1 MFNGWHHM
9 EDGVARPAE
18 PVVPFSAAILSLAR
32 AAGDPAPSDWQDKV
46 KNEGAYYE
54 IVIDMGAGK
63 TVKWGTY
70 CDDKGI
76 YYKATEGTSDLEALL
91 SLRKFA
97 DPSTK
102 IVEAVKPDVPNPPAE
117 KDEKIYAEIDPT
129 TLTIYKYGKA
139 APTNTEIVN
148 AVLAA
153 APNDGL
159 TADDIVVK
167 SSTSVEVDGTLRTMS
182 VVKLYKV
189 TLPDGTVK
197 YVKDGGEITGITGAD
212 YLMDVDSAS
221 SDKLTTTAGG
231 GNYNNGTYAVSEG
244 KIKFFA
250 DTTSDTGKSDAS
262 NIDKATYWDYTLVK
276 AVKVAGVEL
285 ASGASKTYDVYV
297 ENPEE
302 SDGTKDGW
310 TVLTDVVVANGK
322 TKKDHYVPA
331 SKKLLVED
339 TQSGTT
345 MVGTQ
350 VNAKINDKQFVSGK
364 YVNSGENAVASIII
378 NSVTAWDKDAPSV
391 VTIALVSGGAKV
403 MWDGKEIVN
412 PDSPDGTWATGAI
425 VDLGAPADGS
435 VKWIAGNSAALT
447 DAVKF
452 VPGTTQKFEL
462 LAKYAEVDGVISFNK
477 AHSVA
482 WNNGGNPWGL
492 TKTEDDTN
500 TLTGFVYSGCL
511 VKDGYTLLLRAGTE
525 NATLKPTK
533 DSKWTAGELGNP
545 VFNDDDQ
552 AEYTIK
558 VTKDI
563 AVTDF
568 ENAVA
573 VAAGTPDKLD
583 LIAKDQ
589 TTGEIAAETAVETA
603 IEFAV
608 TGAKG
613 LTKDSKVDV
622 RMVENSTTTNLKKLV
637 LEVEKTYK
645 NGNTDGK
652 IAVTLKNPSATEE
665 VTITKD
671 DVVTLRVTVDGIT
684 VDTEISIVA
693 KS

>member
-1 MFNGWHHM
+1 MLF
-9 EDGVARPAE
+9 R
-18 PVVPFSAAILSLAR
+18 
-32 AAGDPAPSDWQDKV
+32 
-46 KNEGAYYE
+46 
-54 IVIDMGAGK
+54 
-63 TVKWGTY
+63 
-70 CDDKGI
+70 C
-76 YYKATEGTSDLEALL
+76 
-91 SLRKFA
+91 
-97 DPSTK
+97 
-102 IVEAVKPDVPNPPAE
+102 
-117 KDEKIYAEIDPT
+117 
-129 TLTIYKYGKA
+129 
-139 APTNTEIVN
+139 TNTEIVN

-167 SSTSVEVDGTLRTMS
+167 SSASVKVDGTLRTMS

-221 SDKLTTTAGG
+221 SDALTTVTGT
-231 GNYNNGTYAVSEG
+231 YNNGTYAVSEG

-250 DTTSDTGKSDAS
+250 DKTSGTGKSDAS

-276 AVKVAGVEL
+276 AVKVAGVNL
-285 ASGASKTYDVYV
+285 GAAPTYAVYV
-297 ENPEE
+297 ENPDE
-302 SDGTKDGW
+302 SNANQNGW
-310 TVLTDVVVANGK
+310 TVLTNVVANSGA
-322 TKKDHYVPA
+322 KDIYVPA
-331 SKKLLVED
+331 DKKLLVED
-339 TQSGTT
+339 TQTDTT
-345 MVGTQ
+345 KVGTQ

-364 YVNSGENAVASIII
+364 YVNSDGKAVASIII
-378 NSVTAWDKDAPSV
+378 DSVTAWDKDAPSV
-391 VTIALVSGGAKV
+391 VTITLVSGGAKV

-435 VKWIAGNSAALT
+435 MKWIAGNSAALT

-482 WNNGGNPWGL
+482 WNNGGTPWGL

-525 NATLKPTK
+525 NATLQPTK

-545 VFNDDDQ
+545 VFNDDAQ

-573 VAAGTPDKLD
+573 VAAGTPDELD

-665 VTITKD
+665 VTITEN